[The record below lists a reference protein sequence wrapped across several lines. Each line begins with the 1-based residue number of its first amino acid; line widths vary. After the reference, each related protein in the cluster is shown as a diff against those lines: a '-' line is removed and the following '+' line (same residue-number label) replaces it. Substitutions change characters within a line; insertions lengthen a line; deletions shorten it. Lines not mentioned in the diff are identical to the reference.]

1 MKITDED
8 DLPNDIKK
16 NIHSSDKNKEKN
28 ILWIMLS
35 KPIVPKAYCVV
46 FLNYIEYARRTD
58 DNSKAQKGKFNQPF
72 SV

>member
-1 MKITDED
+1 
-8 DLPNDIKK
+8 
-16 NIHSSDKNKEKN
+16 
-28 ILWIMLS
+28 MLS